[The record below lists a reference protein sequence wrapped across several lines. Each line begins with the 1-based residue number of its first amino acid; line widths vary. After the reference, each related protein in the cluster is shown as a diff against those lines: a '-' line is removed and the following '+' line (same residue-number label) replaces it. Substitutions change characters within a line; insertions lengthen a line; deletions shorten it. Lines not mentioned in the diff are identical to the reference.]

1 MDKFSF
7 YGDESGW
14 SVPSIKTLIVNNQEA
29 RDAGNMKQEKLI
41 LKMSKF
47 YLWNSFL
54 KSVKYA
60 D

>member
-29 RDAGNMKQEKLI
+29 RDAGNLKQEKLI
-41 LKMSKF
+41 LK
-47 YLWNSFL
+47 NE
-54 KSVKYA
+54 
-60 D
+60 